1 MNEVY
6 VLDSCALIAYLRKE
20 DGALNVAD
28 LFKEA
33 FEKKCEIYL
42 HKASVAEVY
51 YDTLRISD
59 RSKAENMIKDLTLLP
74 IVFSNNFSNTFIR
87 QIGYFK
93 VNHKISFADS
103 FVLALAS
110 IKKAIVISSDHHE
123 FDKIEKI
130 KILSFHWIR

>member
-20 DGALNVAD
+20 NGALHVAN
-28 LFKEA
+28 LFKKA
-33 FEKKCEIYL
+33 FEKECEIYI

-59 RSKAENMIKDLTLLP
+59 KDKAENMIKDLTLLP
-74 IVFSNNFSNTFIR
+74 IVFSNNFSNAFIK

-123 FDKIEKI
+123 FDEIEKI
-130 KILSFHWIR
+130 KILSFRWIR